1 MGRLLHVQI
10 SVGVQLYY
18 CTTAVISDY
27 ICHWISFFIYYYFFE
42 DDIK

>member
-27 ICHWISFFIYYYFFE
+27 IWISLFIYYYFFE